1 MDYYQTLG
9 VPRNASDSDLKK
21 AYKKASMQHHPD
33 RGGDEAKFKEINE
46 AYSTLKDPN
55 KRAITWP
62 SLPTHLAETAD
73 THNPHTAIIDDHRP
87 LQRRPEPTTAG
98 LLLAGASDV
107 WTRWESFP

>member
-55 KRAITWP
+55 KRAEYDNPQPRFAQGLVQMDLVI
-62 SLPTHLAETAD
+62 LVHLKIYLHKQWEED
-73 THNPHTAIIDDHRP
+73 TCGP
-87 LQRRPEPTTAG
+87 LTQI
-98 LLLAGASDV
+98 
-107 WTRWESFP
+107 